1 MFNSDIRRIEAKE
14 ILKEKDLKKKAS
26 MMQYLAQQC
35 RVDVF
40 DVIHEKGTGHWGG
53 SSSCAEILTSL
64 YFHMMNLRP
73 DEIKWDD
80 RDRLVLSKGHA
91 SAMLYSILAQRGY
104 FLIEELSTFRDIDS
118 RLQGHPCM
126 RTTPGVEMS
135 TGALGHGLSVTL
147 GMALAA
153 KVTKRTYRSF
163 VLVGEGC
170 LDEGQTWEAVMAAA
184 KYKPERLVLLIDRNR
199 VQLDGPSSEV
209 MPLEPLDAKLKAF
222 NWNVAPNVYNG
233 HSIEEIL
240 ESWDWIQS
248 YSSGPCA
255 VIYRT
260 VKGKGV
266 SFMEDNFK
274 WHGAPIDK
282 NSYSKGRVE
291 LVKRLK
297 ELEAAL

>member
-73 DEIKWDD
+73 DEIKWDN

-104 FLIEELSTFRDIDS
+104 FSLEELSTFRDIDS

-248 YSSGPCA
+248 YSGGPCA